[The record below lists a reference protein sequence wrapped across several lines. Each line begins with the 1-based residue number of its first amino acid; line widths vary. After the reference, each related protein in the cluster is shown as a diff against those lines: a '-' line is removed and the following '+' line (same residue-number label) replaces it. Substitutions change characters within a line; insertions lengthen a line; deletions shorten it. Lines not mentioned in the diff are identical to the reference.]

1 MNIPFLQNAT
11 FTGLVSTDEHY
22 TSQEWSKA
30 YESSTFLN
38 NLSGN
43 WQSTFTTVQSNSAN
57 WNTAYD
63 IATFYSQNSAILVQN
78 TTFTELTSLKA
89 SNQLKTG
96 QQYVI
101 DDFEL
106 KWINRDSVGTILRS
120 NVTEP
125 LLVLALGPNTI
136 SHEAYST
143 LHPEDIVYYDI
154 DARTSTTWYSG
165 ANIPEFKGWIYRRI
179 DRLKNIDICWDWRY
193 ITNNCCRYDLDPVPV
208 YSNTTTYS
216 KGNVV
221 KTTANKL
228 YISIQNSN
236 TGNAV
241 TSLTWW
247 RPATPFNNDSIFYY
261 PTTETGA
268 SNFLETVFS
277 LTPILS
283 SRLGFPTFAEFI
295 TEFGSILY
303 SQGSNIA
310 SRPEVKDIRIEGAG
324 ANNSYNMVFVTNTTN
339 RTLRSILIGPGSFNN
354 VVFGNNPNGISGN
367 AAVNNIRI
375 GGSFRGNFITNFFQN
390 SIIGDNVQNNIFNMN
405 FNNNIIDN
413 NFQNNTVNR
422 SAGIGDVF
430 QRNIVRT
437 SCTGNFLGNFQN
449 NIIGGSF
456 TNNVILNQQLN
467 NVFGESCSNNI
478 LNTTSFNKIGSQFSN
493 NTTGT
498 GFSYNTI
505 ENGCTNNTFGTS
517 FTYNTVGNLF
527 ANNIIGSNSR
537 SNRLGSEVNGNTI
550 GSNFSFN
557 VVENTLTNNVIGN
570 NFTDNVIRNDFIGN
584 TIQDNFNSVTI
595 GANTGGINFTGA
607 THVYNSYDKQIFLG
621 SNLTPR
627 LSYFNEF
634 DQLVVTDPTL

>member
-11 FTGLVSTDEHY
+11 FTGLVSTEEYY
-22 TSQEWSKA
+22 TSQEWS
-30 YESSTFLN
+30 
-38 NLSGN
+38 
-43 WQSTFTTVQSNSAN
+43 
-57 WNTAYD
+57 TAYD

-89 SNQLKTG
+89 NNQLKTG
-96 QQYVI
+96 QLYVI
-101 DDFEL
+101 NDFQL
-106 KWINRDSVGTILRS
+106 KWINRDSVSTLLQSNTI
-120 NVTEP
+120 EP
-125 LLVLALGPNTI
+125 LLVLALSSNTI

-154 DARTSTTWYSG
+154 DARTSTTWNSG

-193 ITNNCCRYDLDPVPV
+193 ITNNCCRYNLDPVPV
-208 YSNTTTYS
+208 FSSTTTYS
-216 KGNVV
+216 KGDVV

-228 YISIQNSN
+228 YISLQNSN
-236 TGNAV
+236 IGKPV
-241 TSLTWW
+241 TSVTWW
-247 RPATPFNNDSIFYY
+247 RSATPFNNDSIFYY

-295 TEFGSILY
+295 TENGSILY

-324 ANNSYNMVFVTNTTN
+324 ANNSYNMVFVTNSIQ
-339 RTLRSILIGPGSFNN
+339 RAFRSVLIGPGSFNN
-354 VVFGNNPNGISGN
+354 VVFGNNTNGIGGN
-367 AAVNNIRI
+367 AGINNIRI

-405 FNNNIIDN
+405 FNNNIIEN
-413 NFQNNTVNR
+413 NFLSNIVNR
-422 SAGIGDVF
+422 SLGIGGDLF
-430 QRNIVRT
+430 QRNIIRS
-437 SCTGNFLGNFQN
+437 SCTNNFLGNATN

-456 TNNVILNQQLN
+456 GFNVVLNLISNNT
-467 NVFGESCSNNI
+467 FGESCSNNI
-478 LNTTSFNKIGSQFSN
+478 FNSTSFNKIGSVFSN
-493 NTTGT
+493 NTTGIS
-498 GFSYNTI
+498 FSYNSI
-505 ENGCTNNTFGTS
+505 ENSCTNNTFGTS
-517 FTYNTVGNLF
+517 FIYNTIGNLF
-527 ANNIIGSNSR
+527 ANNIIGDNSR

-550 GSNFSFN
+550 GTNFSFN

-570 NFTDNVIRNDFIGN
+570 DFTDNVIRNDFIGN
-584 TIQDNFNSVTI
+584 TIQNNFNSVTV